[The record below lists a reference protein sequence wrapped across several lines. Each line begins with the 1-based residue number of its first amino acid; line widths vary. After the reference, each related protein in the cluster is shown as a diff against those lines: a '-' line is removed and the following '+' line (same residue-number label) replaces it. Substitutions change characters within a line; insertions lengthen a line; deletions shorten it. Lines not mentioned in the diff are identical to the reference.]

1 MEKEELLNNRKEIGE
16 QLRELRRKKG
26 FTSDKLGLTTGINPS
41 LIRRIERG
49 ESSTGIDLYYQLLK
63 ALGAEFIIKEDV

>member
-1 MEKEELLNNRKEIGE
+1 MEKEELLNNRKKIGK
-16 QLRELRRKKG
+16 QIRLLRRKKKLS
-26 FTSDKLGLTTGINPS
+26 SDELGLTTGVNPS

-63 ALGAEFIIKEDV
+63 ALGAEFIIKEDI